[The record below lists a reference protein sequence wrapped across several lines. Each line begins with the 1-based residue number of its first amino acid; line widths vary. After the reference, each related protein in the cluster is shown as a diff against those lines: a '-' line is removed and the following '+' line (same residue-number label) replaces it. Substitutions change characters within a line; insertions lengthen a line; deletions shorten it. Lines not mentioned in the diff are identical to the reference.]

1 MTPHDDAAYTG
12 AKQDQ
17 KRLLQWLLDQAC
29 PLWST
34 HGADRV
40 RGGFHERLS
49 GTQGLQEPR
58 RARVQ
63 PRQVSSFAQA
73 ALLGWRGD
81 AAALATHGLDYF
93 RKYYRRPDGLFRT
106 LIGPDGASLDERAL
120 LYDQAFALLGL
131 AEAQHVIPS
140 APLADEGRKL
150 RATVF
155 RLLRRKNGPGFETGL
170 PLGAPLCANPH
181 MHLFEVALAWIE
193 TSDDDE
199 WHALADE
206 IGALALSTFIDPVSG
221 VLREHYEGD
230 WKRLSGTPG
239 RIIEPGHHFEW
250 AWLLLRWEGASRP
263 EVRRAAFKLIDA
275 AEQHGV
281 RNGVAVNALLDDLSM
296 HDPSARLWPQT
307 ERLKASALAAR
318 LTGER
323 RYWVMAHAAA
333 TGLFRYLETKV
344 PGSWYD
350 KLTAE
355 GKLIEEPAPA
365 STFYHLAA
373 AAAQLTASVS
383 EAERLNA

>member
-1 MTPHDDAAYTG
+1 MTPIDRAAPNDT
-12 AKQDQ
+12 KRDQ
-17 KRLLQWLLDQAC
+17 QRLLQWLLDEAC

-34 HGADRV
+34 HGTDRV

-73 ALLGWRGD
+73 ALLGWKGD
-81 AAALATHGLDYF
+81 AAELATHGLDYF
-93 RKYYRRPDGLFRT
+93 RKYYRRPDGLYRT
-106 LIGPDGASLDERAL
+106 LIGPDGAPMDERAL

-131 AEAQHVIPS
+131 AEAQRVIPS
-140 APLADEGRKL
+140 TALADEGRQL
-150 RATVF
+150 RATLF
-155 RLLRRKNGPGFETGL
+155 RLLRRKKGPGFETAL
-170 PLGAPLCANPH
+170 PLGEPLCANPH
-181 MHLFEVALAWIE
+181 MHLFEVALAWME
-193 TSDDDE
+193 SSDDDE

-206 IGALALSTFIDPVSG
+206 IGTLALSRFIDPVSG
-221 VLREHYEGD
+221 VLREHFEGE
-230 WKRLSGTPG
+230 WQRLPGTPG

-263 EVRRAAFKLIDA
+263 EVRHAAYKLIDV

-281 RNGVAVNALLDDLSM
+281 RNGVAINAMLDDLSV

-318 LTGER
+318 LTGDA
-323 RYWVMAHAAA
+323 RYWSMAHAAA

-373 AAAQLTASVS
+373 AAAQLTAASS
-383 EAERLNA
+383 MPLRR

>member
-1 MTPHDDAAYTG
+1 MPMPNAGASEDLR
-12 AKQDQ
+12 AKQQ
-17 KRLLQWLLDQAC
+17 KLLRWLLDEAC

-34 HGADRV
+34 HGTDRV
-40 RGGFHERLS
+40 RGGFHERLN

-73 ALLGWRGD
+73 AQLGWKGD

-93 RKYYRRPDGLFRT
+93 RKHYRRPDGLYRT

-131 AEAQHVIPS
+131 AEAQRVIPS
-140 APLADEGRKL
+140 TALADEGREL

-155 RLLRRKNGPGFETGL
+155 RLLRRKRGPGFETAL
-170 PLGAPLCANPH
+170 PLVEPLCANPH

-199 WHALADE
+199 WHALANE
-206 IGALALSTFIDPVSG
+206 IGALALSTFIDPASG

-230 WKRLSGTPG
+230 WKRLPGTPG
-239 RIIEPGHHFEW
+239 RILEPGHHFEW

-263 EVRRAAFKLIDA
+263 EVRRAAFKLIDV
-275 AEQHGV
+275 AERHGV
-281 RNGVAVNALLDDLSM
+281 RNGVAINALLDDLSL

-307 ERLKASALAAR
+307 ERLKASALAAQ
-318 LTGER
+318 LTGEA
-323 RYWVMAHAAA
+323 RYWKMAEAAA
-333 TGLFRYLETKV
+333 TALFRYLDTKV

-350 KLTAE
+350 KMTAD
-355 GKLIEEPAPA
+355 GTLIEEPAPA

-373 AAAQLTASVS
+373 ATAQLTASVG
-383 EAERLNA
+383 R

>member
-1 MTPHDDAAYTG
+1 MNAAPLEVRN
-12 AKQDQ
+12 DQ
-17 KRLLQWLLDQAC
+17 KRLLQWLLDAAC

-34 HGADRV
+34 HGTDRV

-73 ALLGWRGD
+73 ALLGWNGD
-81 AAALATHGLDYF
+81 AAGLATHGLDYF
-93 RKYYRRPDGLFRT
+93 RKHYSRPDGLYRT
-106 LIGPDGASLDERAL
+106 LIGPDGAPIDERAL

-131 AEAQHVIPS
+131 AEAQRVIPS
-140 APLADEGRKL
+140 TALADEGRKL

-155 RLLRRKNGPGFETGL
+155 RLLRRKSGPGFETAL
-170 PLGAPLCANPH
+170 PLGEPLCANPH
-181 MHLFEVALAWIE
+181 MHLFEVALAWME

-199 WHALADE
+199 WHTLADE
-206 IGALALSTFIDPVSG
+206 IVALALSTFIDPGSG

-230 WKRLSGTPG
+230 WQRLPGTPG

-250 AWLLLRWEGASRP
+250 AWLLLRWENGSRP
-263 EVRRAAFKLIDA
+263 EVRRAAFRLIDL
-275 AEQHGV
+275 AEEHGV
-281 RNGVAVNALLDDLSM
+281 RSGVALNALLDDLSV
-296 HDPSARLWPQT
+296 HDASARLWPQT

-318 LTGER
+318 LTGEA
-323 RYWVMAHAAA
+323 RYWTMAHAAA
-333 TGLFRYLETKV
+333 TALFRYLETKV

-350 KLTAE
+350 KMTVD

-373 AAAQLTASVS
+373 ATAQLTATCL
-383 EAERLNA
+383 AG